1 MTTLATLLQRTVLF
15 LCFIA
20 IAMTALADNSSYGY
34 QMAMLD
40 KRVQNPQDVLLHKEI
55 KPDNATIREFEW
67 ILETFRNRCP
77 DPPKIVVSALV
88 QSWRIVQ
95 KRGYDVTLLEFSRQ
109 VADFSNVA
117 FRAVR
122 NQKIDISRLTLMV
135 MKKNYPLKK

>member
-1 MTTLATLLQRTVLF
+1 MTTLTNIFQRFVLILGLLT
-15 LCFIA
+15 IA
-20 IAMTALADNSSYGY
+20 LTALADDLSYGY

-40 KRVQNPQDVLLHKEI
+40 ERTQNPQDVLLKKTI

-77 DPPKIVVSALV
+77 NPPKIVVSALV
-88 QSWRIVQ
+88 QSWRLVQ
-95 KRGYDVTLLEFSRQ
+95 RRGYDVTLLEFSRE

-122 NQKIDISRLTLMV
+122 NQKIDISRLTLLV
-135 MKKNYPLKK
+135 MKKNYPVKK